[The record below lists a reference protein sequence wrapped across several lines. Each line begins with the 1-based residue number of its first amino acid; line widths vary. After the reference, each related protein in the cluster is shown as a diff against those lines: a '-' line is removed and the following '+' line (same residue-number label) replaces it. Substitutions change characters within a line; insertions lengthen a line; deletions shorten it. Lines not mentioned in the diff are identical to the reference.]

1 MNHLTNAQLVERYNA
16 ATEALSGKTGTHFRD
31 RGTALR
37 RTQKVARAPTLGGGA
52 TWARVAAAFGDRPRH
67 VTEVAEETGLTPRQ
81 VRAAIDNA
89 RRRGHTIIR
98 VDRGTFERS

>member
-37 RTQKVARAPTLGGGA
+37 RTQKVARADARRRDLGSRRRRVRRPAAPRHRGGRGDRA
-52 TWARVAAAFGDRPRH
+52 HAAAGPR
-67 VTEVAEETGLTPRQ
+67 GPRQ
-81 VRAAIDNA
+81 R